1 VLAKIKEFFQAEF
14 HHPEGGVMNEEQ
26 RRLACAALLIEV
38 AIIDNEFDA
47 EEFQALQSILQNQF
61 DIPAEDCE
69 ALTTLAQSECE
80 ESTSMYQFTQLVN
93 EQCSQEEKFDLVKG
107 MWSIAYADGDLDKYE
122 EYIIRKVAELIYLSH
137 GDFIRAKHVA
147 RAEKQPLE

>member
-1 VLAKIKEFFQAEF
+1 
-14 HHPEGGVMNEEQ
+14 MTEEQ

-47 EEFQALQSILQNQF
+47 EEFEALQSILQNQF
-61 DIPAEDCE
+61 GIPAEDCE

-93 EQCSQEEKFDLVKG
+93 EHCSQDEKFDLVKG
-107 MWSIAYADGDLDKYE
+107 MWTIAYADDDLDKYE

-137 GDFIRAKHVA
+137 GDFIRAKHTA
-147 RAEKQPLE
+147 RAENTVQ

>member
-1 VLAKIKEFFQAEF
+1 
-14 HHPEGGVMNEEQ
+14 MNEEQ

-47 EEFQALQSILQNQF
+47 EEFAALQSILQNQF
-61 DIPAEDCE
+61 QIPAEDCK

-93 EQCSQEEKFDLVKG
+93 EHCSVEEKFDLIKG
-107 MWSIAYADGDLDKYE
+107 MWTIAYADDDLDKYE

-137 GDFIRAKHVA
+137 GDFIRAKHLA
-147 RAEKQPLE
+147 RAEKNS

>member
-1 VLAKIKEFFQAEF
+1 
-14 HHPEGGVMNEEQ
+14 MTEEQ

-47 EEFQALQSILQNQF
+47 EEFEALQSILQNQF
-61 DIPAEDCE
+61 GIPAEDCE

-93 EQCSQEEKFDLVKG
+93 EHCSQEEKFDLVKG
-107 MWSIAYADGDLDKYE
+107 MWTIAYADDDLDKYE

-137 GDFIRAKHVA
+137 GDFIRAKHMA
-147 RAEKQPLE
+147 R

>member
-1 VLAKIKEFFQAEF
+1 
-14 HHPEGGVMNEEQ
+14 MNEEQ

-47 EEFQALQSILQNQF
+47 EEFQALQSILQNHF

-107 MWSIAYADGDLDKYE
+107 MWSIAYADDDLDKYE

-137 GDFIRAKHVA
+137 GDFIRAKHLA
-147 RAEKQPLE
+147 RADKQSLE